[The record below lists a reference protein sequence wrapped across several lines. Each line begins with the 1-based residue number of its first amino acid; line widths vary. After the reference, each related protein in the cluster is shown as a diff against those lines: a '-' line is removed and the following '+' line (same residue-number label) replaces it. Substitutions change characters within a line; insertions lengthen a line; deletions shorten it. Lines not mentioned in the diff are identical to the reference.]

1 MKTATL
7 AFSALICVG
16 VNAQQSSIMYSGQ
29 DLLNRMTS
37 SPALASG
44 YVAGVADALS
54 GVMICIP
61 PGQVTLGQMVDM
73 VKQTLER
80 VPSERHLAADMYVQ
94 ATLANR
100 WPCNNKRG
108 GGV

>member
-37 SPALASG
+37 SPDLASG
-44 YVAGVADALS
+44 YVAGVADAL
-54 GVMICIP
+54 
-61 PGQVTLGQMVDM
+61 
-73 VKQTLER
+73 
-80 VPSERHLAADMYVQ
+80 
-94 ATLANR
+94 
-100 WPCNNKRG
+100 
-108 GGV
+108 